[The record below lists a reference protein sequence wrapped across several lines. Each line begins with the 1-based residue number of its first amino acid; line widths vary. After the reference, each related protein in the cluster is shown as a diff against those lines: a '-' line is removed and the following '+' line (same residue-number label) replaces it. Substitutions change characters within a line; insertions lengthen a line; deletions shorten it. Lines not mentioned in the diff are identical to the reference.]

1 MTMPTKVKIRVTIER
16 EGEEPNVLEMEYE
29 DAVICQE
36 RGYIETFSP
45 FPIGPVNIEPNGH
58 GRVLIKA
65 WKGCASYDS
74 FVSREERTKLPP
86 VPGISQETIRRLEEA
101 GTFIPK
107 EKEINEKQDRECRKG
122 DCGEAQ

>member
-36 RGYIETFSP
+36 RGYIHTY
-45 FPIGPVNIEPNGH
+45 PVFGRERPDIASNGH
-58 GRVLIKA
+58 GRMSIKA

-74 FVSREERTKLPP
+74 FVSHEQRIKLPP
-86 VPGISQETIRRLEEA
+86 VPGVSQETIRRLEKA
-101 GTFIPK
+101 GTFISK
-107 EKEINEKQDRECRKG
+107 EKEINEKQDREHGKG